1 MNVFKQNKM
10 KKYLEDR
17 IAKLKRNP
25 DGFSDLFLHQHFLYV
40 LGNSWRE
47 FYICSH
53 FNPGTWKVSLLCLK
67 EQHVSLLNLN
77 CLDSCEDGK
86 EMVKYY
92 DRNRKLI
99 VDGLNSIKGFSC
111 HCPKGAFYVFANITG
126 FGMTSVETAEYIL
139 EKTHVVTAPG
149 SAFGDGGEGYIR
161 ICYASKYE
169 MLSEAL
175 ARLEAAFGKKK
186 D

>member
-86 EMVKYY
+86 EIPCLEHFHFVVCIAYCAA
-92 DRNRKLI
+92 
-99 VDGLNSIKGFSC
+99 GLNSLWKDVMQLFLW
-111 HCPKGAFYVFANITG
+111 GATWGQVSTHHLTRFWSQQASLALTLLWIITKDHDLLESSLGYNIRTH
-126 FGMTSVETAEYIL
+126 SQKLL
-139 EKTHVVTAPG
+139 ERSIP
-149 SAFGDGGEGYIR
+149 F
-161 ICYASKYE
+161 
-169 MLSEAL
+169 
-175 ARLEAAFGKKK
+175 
-186 D
+186 